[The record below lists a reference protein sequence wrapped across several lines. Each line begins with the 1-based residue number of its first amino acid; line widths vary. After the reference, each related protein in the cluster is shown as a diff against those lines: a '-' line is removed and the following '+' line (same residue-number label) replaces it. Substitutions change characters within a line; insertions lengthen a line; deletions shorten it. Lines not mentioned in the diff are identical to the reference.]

1 MCLICIDFNKGR
13 LAPWEARRNLGEIA
27 FYISPEHVKKVEEM
41 LDEAEKSED
50 EHDER
55 DR

>member
-41 LDEAEKSED
+41 LQISLKIISEK
-50 EHDER
+50 R
-55 DR
+55 K